1 MFTCFSV
8 SAVTCGKAPC
18 GKRSVARWVS
28 ADQRAQREAPVMV
41 SVSTAVRDVLL
52 KVKCVSA
59 GRSTPHATAPRPL
72 ASVSVFCCMKFSP
85 PSSTVSSA
93 GTTPH
98 LASSAPRASSVSVP
112 SCMAPVP
119 SLMWASLGS
128 LAKSTSACRKHL

>member
-8 SAVTCGKAPC
+8 SAVACGKAPC
-18 GKRSVARWVS
+18 GKSSVARWVP
-28 ADQRAQREAPVMV
+28 AGQRAHRVVPVMV

-59 GRSTPHATAPRPL
+59 GRSTPHARVPRPL

-85 PSSTVSSA
+85 SSSTVSSA
-93 GTTPH
+93 GTTSH
-98 LASSAPRASSVSVP
+98 LSPSASRASSVSVP
-112 SCMAPVP
+112 SCMVSGP